1 MDCCSLLAKGLITCE
16 SPEDNSRLLGE
27 VQRAAWCVHEGAAEI
42 AAFRCWREKPVG
54 VASALHKQQPVCHLL
69 TLQLCLCST
78 QGFTCLKHRAALSL
92 WGQMIKLLQLHVL
105 YLVDPKAEWCCS
117 SELTHTDSSHAFKKI
132 KKEKKN
138 TFHQL
143 QPGNRRV
150 PTPGGLCMVFGD
162 QKHGRTA
169 NGGMYKVA
177 DLFSKVWTRHPAAW
191 LKILSKLS

>member
-27 VQRAAWCVHEGAAEI
+27 VQRAAWCVHESAAEI

-132 KKEKKN
+132 KKEKKKY
-138 TFHQL
+138 F
-143 QPGNRRV
+143 P
-150 PTPGGLCMVFGD
+150 
-162 QKHGRTA
+162 
-169 NGGMYKVA
+169 
-177 DLFSKVWTRHPAAW
+177 PAAAW
-191 LKILSKLS
+191 QQEAAHSRWSVHGIWRSETWEDCKWGHVQGS